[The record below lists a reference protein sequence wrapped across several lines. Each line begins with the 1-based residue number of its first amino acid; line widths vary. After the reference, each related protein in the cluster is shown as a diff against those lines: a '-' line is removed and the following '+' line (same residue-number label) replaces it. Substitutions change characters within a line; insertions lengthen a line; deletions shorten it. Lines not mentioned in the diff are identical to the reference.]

1 MIINKAICE
10 GVWPDLLKTEMV
22 TPVPKVSQPKSTD
35 DLRPIAGLMTLNKV
49 FEKVICKYVT
59 EDMKQHLDPGQFGNQ
74 KGQGTN
80 HYLVKLID
88 RILSALDEGSSKGD
102 PTAVLIHLVDLS
114 KAFSRQDNTLTIKSF
129 QRNGVRECLIPILTS
144 FFENRRM
151 IVKWRGIMSGMK
163 SLPGGAAMGSSLGVY
178 SFMSQSNSIGSS
190 VPVDDRYK
198 FVDDMTIMER
208 ISLVNVGLAT
218 YNSKTHV
225 PSHIADH
232 NQFIPSEHLKSQ
244 QYMEDIKNWTDE
256 NKMKLNE
263 KKTKNMIFNFSTN
276 KQFSTDITVNGE
288 VIETVKEARLLGT
301 IISNDLKWE
310 ANTNYLVQDSNK
322 RLRLLHNASKFTRN
336 KQHLKQV
343 YMLQVRC
350 KLEQAAPVWHHSIT
364 QSENT
369 SLERVQRAAVRV
381 IMGDSYKNYNDA
393 LEVLK
398 MDSLEKRRDKL
409 TLNFAKSSLKLE
421 KMKKLFPL
429 NVNNHGMIKRTY
441 EKYKVIKARTERY
454 KSSTVINIQKMLNDE
469 EKENNKIY
477 QRVVSHV
484 LRTCDSIEP
493 ISS

>member
-1 MIINKAICE
+1 
-10 GVWPDLLKTEMV
+10 
-22 TPVPKVSQPKSTD
+22 
-35 DLRPIAGLMTLNKV
+35 
-49 FEKVICKYVT
+49 
-59 EDMKQHLDPGQFGNQ
+59 
-74 KGQGTN
+74 
-80 HYLVKLID
+80 
-88 RILSALDEGSSKGD
+88 
-102 PTAVLIHLVDLS
+102 
-114 KAFSRQDNTLTIKSF
+114 
-129 QRNGVRECLIPILTS
+129 
-144 FFENRRM
+144 
-151 IVKWRGIMSGMK
+151 
-163 SLPGGAAMGSSLGVY
+163 
-178 SFMSQSNSIGSS
+178 MSQSNSIANT

-198 FVDDMTIMER
+198 FVDDLTTMEK

-244 QYMEDIKNWTDE
+244 QYMEDIKNWTED

-350 KLEQAAPVWHHSIT
+350 KLEQATPVWHHSIT

-469 EKENNKIY
+469 EKEDNKIY